1 MEIEQSVWGF
11 TPEGEAIILYTMR
24 NSVGATV
31 QLSNLGASVISV
43 CVPDRNGVLAD
54 VVLGYKEW
62 SSYLN
67 DGPYL
72 GKCVG
77 RFANRIRES
86 RFTLDGKEYRLTRN
100 DGPNQLHGGPGG
112 FANKIWASRVETD
125 RVVFSIVSPDGDQG
139 YPAEVGVEAV
149 YDWNDNC
156 ELELTFYAKSD
167 ATTVLNLT
175 NHTYFNLAGENSGS
189 VLGHTLQLNASK
201 WLPADKALI
210 FTGEIAPVEGTPMDF
225 RTPKALGRDIKADF
239 APLQNAKGYDTCLV
253 FDDWQAGK
261 LQQAGTLTDPVS
273 GRVMEIHT
281 TQPTIQLYTGN
292 WLSGSSENKSGRGY
306 NDYDGVALEC
316 QGYPDSVNHPEFV
329 SARLEGGTLYTEKII
344 YKFTTLS

>member
-1 MEIEQSVWGF
+1 MEIEQNVWGF

-24 NSVGATV
+24 NSR
-31 QLSNLGASVISV
+31 GASVQLTNIGASV
-43 CVPDRNGVLAD
+43 VSVQVPDRDGTLAD

-62 SSYLN
+62 KSYFG
-67 DGPYL
+67 DGPHM

-77 RFANRIRES
+77 RFANRIREG
-86 RFTLDGKEYRLTRN
+86 RFTLDGKEYRLPRN
-100 DGPNQLHGGPGG
+100 DGPNHLHGGPGG

-125 RVVFSIVSPDGDQG
+125 RVVFSLVSPDGDQG

-149 YDWNDNC
+149 YDWNDDC

-175 NHTYFNLAGENSGS
+175 NHTYFNLAGEHSGS
-189 VLGHTLQLNASK
+189 VLGHTLQLKASK

-225 RTPKALGRDIKADF
+225 RTAKTLGRDIEADF
-239 APLQNAKGYDTCLV
+239 EPLKNARGYDASWV
-253 FDDWQAGK
+253 VDGWKKGE
-261 LQQAGTLTDPVS
+261 LQQVGTLADPVS

-281 TQPTIQLYTGN
+281 TQPALQLYTGN
-292 WLSGSSENKSGRGY
+292 WLAGSPEGKSGRGY
-306 NDYDGVALEC
+306 EDHEGVAIEC

-329 SARLEGGTLYTEKII
+329 PARLEGGELYSEKII
-344 YKFTTLS
+344 YKFSTLS